1 VFKQSLSLNLEPN
14 YTAPL
19 TEVSAQGLIG
29 IITTLLNPTTPMV
42 EKTLLFA
49 DFNRKASKTLF
60 GFFVVI
66 IGGFIVIFGNSRRW
80 NVGGSIVIASTIAFG
95 SFFLGQFAED
105 FEWTSSTA
113 NLTLYV
119 SSLPMFIA
127 TLLTLMKLNII
138 DNKRGLG

>member
-1 VFKQSLSLNLEPN
+1 
-14 YTAPL
+14 
-19 TEVSAQGLIG
+19 
-29 IITTLLNPTTPMV
+29 MV

-138 DNKRGLG
+138 DKKRGLG